1 MGRHENPVERTGPIS
16 DHAIQLRVLRQHAG
30 LTLRQLADLTGLS
43 AGTLSV
49 AQGGRE
55 LPTWEVTSRF
65 VKACGADV
73 EEWRRRWE
81 AAASFARL
89 PRSMHA
95 VGVDQL
101 PPVRWRSSEAKAML
115 RRLAGPAPLPV
126 TAESP
131 AQFTEC
137 LRRVKIWAGDP
148 PIRVLASRVDLPP
161 STLHDVL
168 RRKNGTL
175 PNIENVCAFLSAC
188 GIEDQN
194 VIREWVFTWRRLKYE
209 ETEARRKKAPRRLIS
224 A

>member
-1 MGRHENPVERTGPIS
+1 MGRHENPVEQTGPVS
-16 DHAIQLRVLRQHAG
+16 EHAIQLRVLRQHAG
-30 LTLRQLADLTGLS
+30 LTLRQLAELAGLS

-55 LPTWEVTSRF
+55 LPSWDVTSRF

-81 AAASFARL
+81 AAAHFARL

-95 VGVDQL
+95 ADVNQL
-101 PPVRWRSSEAKAML
+101 PPVRWGSREAEVAL

-137 LRRVKIWAGDP
+137 LLRVKIWAGDP
-148 PIRVLASRVDLPP
+148 SIRALAHRANLPS
-161 STLHDVL
+161 STLHGVL

-175 PNIENVCAFLSAC
+175 PNIETVCAFLSAC

-194 VIREWVFTWRRLKYE
+194 VLREWVFTWRRLKYG
-209 ETEARRKKAPRRLIS
+209 ETEARRKKASRRLIS